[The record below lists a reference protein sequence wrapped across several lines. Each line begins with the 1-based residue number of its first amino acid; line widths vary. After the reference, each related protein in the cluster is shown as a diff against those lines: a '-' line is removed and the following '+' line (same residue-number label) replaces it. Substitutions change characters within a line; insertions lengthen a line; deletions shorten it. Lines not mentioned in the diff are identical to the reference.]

1 MVSSKILF
9 IHSSLHFSGLTSKSV
24 QYFKNQKINFDIA
37 VLALEPFLSANTRI
51 KNKRE
56 LEVTNYN
63 IPVYSLAEIK
73 TKELSTFIKELKP
86 DIVVMYDDAFLM
98 NAAVTN
104 TCRNLNIPT
113 LYIQHGLYPAN
124 PVKKKITLKEYWRK
138 IWKYKV
144 FLSFYFRSTKFNHS
158 KIIKLIKKIIRMSFF
173 NESVNPTIV
182 IDDFHCDFA
191 AVWDDSNRESTI
203 KTKGYNPESV
213 IIVGNPNGTNMFSSS
228 FVYATDSKNILYVAQ
243 PLVEFNIVEKTIFLK
258 WAETLNRNI
267 PPDKNLLIRPHPK
280 NDIEFLKQCF
290 PNRQI
295 IYDENID
302 LSFVIGHYSTYNEKT
317 QYLVPTL
324 LVTFP
329 ETEKYS
335 SDSMFDKSQKVKAT
349 KMEKMIELL
358 LIKNKEFVNFSSKL
372 PEKYAIDFYKE
383 TTNVISKIIN
393 KYR

>member
-1 MVSSKILF
+1 MDSSKILF
-9 IHSSLHFSGLTSKSV
+9 IHSSLHFSGLTSKFV
-24 QYFKNQKINFDIA
+24 QYFNNHKINFEVA
-37 VLALEPFLSANTRI
+37 VLALEPFLPANTRI

-56 LEVTNYN
+56 LEIAKYN

-104 TCRNLNIPT
+104 ICRNLNVPS
-113 LYIQHGLYPAN
+113 LYIQHGLYPTN
-124 PVKKKITLKEYWRK
+124 PVKKKITIKEYWRK
-138 IWKYKV
+138 IWKYKI
-144 FLSFYFRSTKFNHS
+144 FLSFYFRSTQLNFS
-158 KIIKLIKKIIRMSFF
+158 KIIKLIKKLIRMSIC
-173 NESVNPTIV
+173 NESVNPTI
-182 IDDFHCDFA
+182 IIHDFHCDFA

-213 IIVGNPNGTNMFSSS
+213 FIVGNPNGTNMFSSN
-228 FVYATDSKNILYVAQ
+228 FVYAADSNNILYVAQ
-243 PLVEFNIVEKTIFLK
+243 PLVEFNIVEKNMFLK
-258 WAETLNRNI
+258 WVETLNQSI
-267 PPDKNLLIRPHPK
+267 SPHKNLLIRPHPK

-302 LSFVIGHYSTYNEKT
+302 LSFVIGHYSSYNEKS
-317 QYLVPTL
+317 QYLVPTI

-329 ETEKYS
+329 DTEKYS
-335 SDSMFDKSQKVKAT
+335 SDSMFDKCRKVTAT
-349 KMEKMIELL
+349 NMEKMIELL
-358 LIKNKEFVNFSSKL
+358 SNKNKEFDKFNSKL

-383 TTNVISKIIN
+383 TTCLISKIIKMN
-393 KYR
+393 R